1 MSNLAYTDDYK
12 ERFELIDGKIIM
24 MSPRPRIA
32 HSIALG
38 NIFRE
43 FSIYL
48 KGKKCERTVIN
59 LQFFLRNFYKIR

>member
-32 HSIALG
+32 HSRALG

-48 KGKKCERTVIN
+48 KVELGAIKK
-59 LQFFLRNFYKIR
+59 